1 MLRRMGVGIAGAAM
15 GSPFQMI
22 KIRMQ
27 SYSSKA
33 SMAVGDQHKYKSLA
47 HGLRTVL
54 REEGL
59 AGWRRAMDACMLK
72 VAIASA
78 VQLSVYDGMK
88 GRLQRSE
95 TWNKR
100 FGSTETHIA
109 ASVAASF
116 AVVSVINP
124 LEVVNTRLY
133 NQKGQMYKG
142 MADCVAKTL
151 ASEGPQGLYKGFSAH
166 FMRVAPHTVLTFVFL
181 EAFKG
186 HIELRSVPGK

>member
-1 MLRRMGVGIAGAAM
+1 MKVHQHSSRASSQRTLLRMGVGIAGAAM

-124 LEVVNTRLY
+124 LEVQHASSSR
-133 NQKGQMYKG
+133 
-142 MADCVAKTL
+142 CHTL
-151 ASEGPQGLYKGFSAH
+151 STPIRSA
-166 FMRVAPHTVLTFVFL
+166 FVLL
-181 EAFKG
+181 
-186 HIELRSVPGK
+186 L